1 MAASGSD
8 YVALAEYIKFH
19 KQKVDIKDLLKNLT
33 FATTVKN
40 KILNAPDDN
49 NISLNTKNID
59 DLLDIALKI
68 YNAFKEPTELIFR
81 GNIPGDIVNQ
91 RSSAIS
97 QPNVQNN
104 NNTSV
109 PTITVVQQTN
119 TNDKQINEQY
129 NRIPLFEKD

>member
-1 MAASGSD
+1 M
-8 YVALAEYIKFH
+8 ALAEYIKFH
-19 KQKVDIKDLLKNLT
+19 KQKIDIKDLLKNLT

-68 YNAFKEPTELIFR
+68 YNAFKDPTELIFR

-91 RSSAIS
+91 RPPATS
-97 QPNVQNN
+97 QPNVQNI
-104 NNTSV
+104 NNTSI

>member
-1 MAASGSD
+1 M
-8 YVALAEYIKFH
+8 ALAEYIKFH
-19 KQKVDIKDLLKNLT
+19 KQKIDIKDLLKNLT

-68 YNAFKEPTELIFR
+68 YNAFREPTELIFR
-81 GNIPGDIVNQ
+81 GNIPEDIVNQ
-91 RSSAIS
+91 RSPATS

-104 NNTSV
+104 NNTSI